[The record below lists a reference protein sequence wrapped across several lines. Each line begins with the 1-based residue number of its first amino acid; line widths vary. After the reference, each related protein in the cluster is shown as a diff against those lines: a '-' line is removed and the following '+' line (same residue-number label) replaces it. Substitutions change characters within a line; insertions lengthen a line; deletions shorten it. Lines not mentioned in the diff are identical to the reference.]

1 MNRILT
7 SSLANSMTVI
17 TLAIPARAANES
29 RVGKMEKTGLVWT
42 NQDLK
47 RRRSQGLVSV
57 VVPSA
62 SLHDAAPA
70 ALPSPDVKTRDPEW
84 YAERATKLR
93 GELELR
99 HAQVAECRQALEAP
113 GV

>member
-17 TLAIPARAANES
+17 TLAIPARAANKL
-29 RVGKMEKTGLVWT
+29 RAGKMEKTGVVWT
-42 NQDLK
+42 NQELK

-57 VVPSA
+57 VGPSA

-70 ALPSPDVKTRDPEW
+70 ALSSPYVKTLDPEW

-93 GELELR
+93 DELELR
-99 HAQVAECRQALEAP
+99 QAQLAECRQAVEDP
-113 GV
+113 GL